1 MTDHQSEAT
10 NHEEWL
16 ANLDR
21 IGAVA
26 TKHELWC
33 IWLNAPNREA
43 EETRHLL
50 THIIT
55 NHN

>member
-1 MTDHQSEAT
+1 MTDHHSEAA
-10 NHEEWL
+10 NLEEWL

-33 IWLNAPNREA
+33 IWLNAPDRQA
-43 EETRHLL
+43 EDTRHLF
-50 THIIT
+50 THLVT

>member
-1 MTDHQSEAT
+1 MVDHQSEAT

-16 ANLDR
+16 ANLER

-33 IWLNAPNREA
+33 IWLNAPNRQA
-43 EETRHLL
+43 EDTRHLFIHL
-50 THIIT
+50 TTI
-55 NHN
+55 HN